1 MDAVELYEIVDDRP
15 VEGTPVLLYALT
27 GFIDG
32 GEAGQGFA
40 EHLLATLPH
49 RALARFDV
57 DLLHD
62 YRAQRPRIVFAEDH
76 FEQYTPP
83 ELTLYAVHDDAGAEF
98 LLLTGPEPDTHWERF
113 TEAVRSLVRRY
124 GVRLSIGVHGIPMTV
139 PHTRPL
145 GYTTHATR
153 PELVTGTNPWHGELS
168 LPAGASTLLEVR
180 LGDAGQDAMGFAVH
194 VPHYLAE
201 NRYPEA
207 VVTLLQAVSRV
218 TGLLL
223 PVGNL
228 EEEATY
234 VRSLVESQVASNDV
248 VRKVVHEL
256 ERQYDAESGDAQPKE
271 LPELSASLPSGDEIA
286 AEAERFLAGLDDD
299 DDGEGEGDRPGW
311 E

>member
-1 MDAVELYEIVDDRP
+1 MDAAELYEIVDDRP
-15 VEGTPVLLYALT
+15 VEGSPVLVHALT

-49 RALARFDV
+49 RPIARFDV

-83 ELTLYAVHDDAGAEF
+83 ELTLYAVRDDADAEF
-98 LLLTGPEPDTHWERF
+98 LLLTGPEPDTQWERF
-113 TEAVRSLVRRY
+113 TEAVLMLVRRF
-124 GVRLSIGVHGIPMTV
+124 GVRLTLGVHGIPMTV

-145 GYTTHATR
+145 AYTTHATR
-153 PELVTGTNPWHGELS
+153 RELVTGTNPWQGELS

-180 LGDAGQDAMGFAVH
+180 LGEAGHDAMGFAVH

-223 PVGNL
+223 PIGNL
-228 EEEATY
+228 GEEASY
-234 VRSLVESQVASNDV
+234 VRSLVETQVASNDM

-256 ERQYDAESGDAQPKE
+256 EEQYDAQAEDAAPRE
-271 LPELSASLPSGDEIA
+271 LPELSAALPSGDDIA
-286 AEAERFLAGLDDD
+286 AEAERFLAGLD
-299 DDGEGEGDRPGW
+299 EGDEGDSTAD
-311 E
+311 

>member
-1 MDAVELYEIVDDRP
+1 MDAAKLYEIVDDRA
-15 VEGTPVLLYALT
+15 VEGAPVLVYALT

-32 GEAGQGFA
+32 GEAGEGLA

-49 RALARFDV
+49 RAVARFDV

-62 YRAQRPRIVFAEDH
+62 YRAQRPRVVFAEDH

-83 ELTLYAVHDDAGAEF
+83 ELTLYAVRDDAGAEF
-98 LLLTGPEPDTHWERF
+98 LLLTGPEPDTRWEAF
-113 TEAVRSLVRRY
+113 TEAMLELVRRF
-124 GVRLSIGVHGIPMTV
+124 GVRLTIGVHGIPMTV

-145 GYTTHATR
+145 GYTTHATK
-153 PELVTGTNPWHGELS
+153 PELITGTNPWQGELS

-180 LGDAGQDAMGFAVH
+180 LGEADQDAMGFAVH

-256 ERQYDAESGDAQPKE
+256 EEQYDENADTATPRE
-271 LPELSASLPSGDEIA
+271 LPELSALPSGDDIA
-286 AEAERFLAGLDDD
+286 AEAEQFLAGLDDD
-299 DDGEGEGDRPGW
+299 EGDATD
-311 E
+311 

>member
-1 MDAVELYEIVDDRP
+1 MDAAELYEIVDDRP
-15 VEGTPVLLYALT
+15 VEGAPVLVHALT

-49 RALARFDV
+49 RAVARFDV

-62 YRAQRPRIVFAEDH
+62 YRAQRPRVVFAEDH

-83 ELTLYAVHDDAGAEF
+83 ELTLYAVRDDADAEF
-98 LLLTGPEPDTHWERF
+98 LLLTGPEPDTQWERF
-113 TEAVRSLVRRY
+113 GQAVLALVRRF

-153 PELVTGTNPWHGELS
+153 PELVTGTNPWQGELA

-180 LGDAGQDAMGFAVH
+180 LGEAGHDAMGFAVH

-228 EEEATY
+228 EEEASY

-256 ERQYDAESGDAQPKE
+256 EKQYDEHADAGTPRE
-271 LPELSASLPSGDEIA
+271 LPELSALPSGDDIA

-299 DDGEGEGDRPGW
+299 PDEGDTT
-311 E
+311 ED

>member
-1 MDAVELYEIVDDRP
+1 MDAAELYEIVDDRP
-15 VEGTPVLLYALT
+15 VEGTPVLVHALT

-49 RALARFDV
+49 RAVARFDV

-62 YRAQRPRIVFAEDH
+62 YRAQRPRVVFAEDH

-83 ELTLYAVHDDAGAEF
+83 ELTLYAVRDDADAEF

-113 TEAVRSLVRRY
+113 TQAVLGLVRRF
-124 GVRLSIGVHGIPMTV
+124 GVRLTLGVHGIPMTV

-153 PELVTGTNPWHGELS
+153 PELVTGTNPWQGELS
-168 LPAGASTLLEVR
+168 LPAGAATLLELR
-180 LGDAGQDAMGFAVH
+180 LGEAGHDAMGFAVH

-228 EEEATY
+228 EEEASY

-256 ERQYDAESGDAQPKE
+256 EQQYDAEADATTPRE
-271 LPELSASLPSGDEIA
+271 LPELSALPSGDDIA
-286 AEAERFLAGLDDD
+286 AEAERFLAGLDDGGD
-299 DDGEGEGDRPGW
+299 DEGEGDSTSG
-311 E
+311 